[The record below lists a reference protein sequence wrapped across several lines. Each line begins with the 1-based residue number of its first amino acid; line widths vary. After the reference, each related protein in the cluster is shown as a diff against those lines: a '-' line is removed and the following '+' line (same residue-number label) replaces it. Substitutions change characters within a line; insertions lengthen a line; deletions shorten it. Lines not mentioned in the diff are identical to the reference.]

1 MAKQPKEKVKN
12 HLDKRGIP
20 PSSLPDPVIEAL
32 NALDDEIDKVDDIGR
47 TLMDAQNLS
56 DQTKISAVH

>member
-1 MAKQPKEKVKN
+1 MAKEPKPKVKN

-32 NALDDEIDKVDDIGR
+32 NALEDQMDDVDNLGK
-47 TLMDAQNLS
+47 TLMDAQNLT
-56 DQTKISAVH
+56 DKTRISAVH